1 MKKSYQKLVITCQLN
16 LIGKISLPKGAS
28 PLNNQALYI
37 KLNSA
42 WCISS
47 GFKVTPIGRGF
58 YCLRFKSKEDQ
69 NRAWLYGSI
78 NLNPGSF
85 MLQPWS
91 KDFNP
96 ARQKQ
101 TTYHVWIRLH
111 EVTQEYWD
119 PQLLISIASLVGIP
133 KAIDPSTMAFIFGH
147 YARIQ
152 VENDLMR
159 SLPPRLLVEREGYSF
174 EAPVTYEMLPK
185 FCSHFH

>member
-1 MKKSYQKLVITCQLN
+1 MHFKC
-16 LIGKISLPKGAS
+16 
-28 PLNNQALYI
+28 
-37 KLNSA
+37 
-42 WCISS
+42 
-47 GFKVTPIGRGF
+47 FKVTSIGRGF

-111 EVTQEYWD
+111 EITQEYWD
-119 PQLLISIASLVGIP
+119 PQFVIWWEIVELFKKFKKSPKLHTLMPTFLLLKSLSLCET
-133 KAIDPSTMAFIFGH
+133 KNMQIF
-147 YARIQ
+147 Q
-152 VENDLMR
+152 QK
-159 SLPPRLLVEREGYSF
+159 LPPQS
-174 EAPVTYEMLPK
+174 ANKSTVTIYTPRRMISHINLHILPYYPLIIFK
-185 FCSHFH
+185 LHSL